1 MQAAILIRVKPDA
14 TEDAQAKQ
22 RVAEAQAVWYHQ
34 ASGVLRSIHFHDG
47 PGVLMVVEVVDRQEA
62 ERLAGDLPMVRAG
75 LVGFE
80 VLELKPF
87 TAFEA
92 LFEREPA

>member
-14 TEDAQAKQ
+14 SEDAQAHQ
-22 RVAEAQAVWYHQ
+22 RAAEAQAVWFHHT
-34 ASGVLRSIHFHDG
+34 SGVLRSIRLHDG
-47 PGVLMVVEVVDRQEA
+47 PGALLVVEVAGRAQA
-62 ERLAGDLPMVRAG
+62 EQLAGDLPMVRAG

-87 TAFEA
+87 TGYEA
-92 LFEREPA
+92 LFAPGPA